1 MQKKTNPFSHIY
13 PGRIKDQ
20 RSGKV
25 IPIILLSKTAPKPF
39 LYIHDILQ
47 MPHPERLLSRF
58 CQTQGQLNCLLYL
71 TAAEI
76 ALYELT
82 VLFIAERLYFAKI
95 QRRNS
100 ADGSLE
106 DNTFTFSVWF
116 IVLLEKV
123 DARLKCLVKYLYPSL
138 V

>member
-1 MQKKTNPFSHIY
+1 
-13 PGRIKDQ
+13 
-20 RSGKV
+20 
-25 IPIILLSKTAPKPF
+25 
-39 LYIHDILQ
+39 